1 MRSLDLPRMAEPLLR
16 KTRRSLARET
26 LAVVLLLV
34 LVGCG
39 GGSPASQAPGAATPT
54 QPQATAA
61 GVPTAGVPTAAPTNA
76 ATAGT
81 GSVDACALLTPEEV
95 SAAHGSV
102 LDVAVPSADDLYA
115 YCTYQAGGGDK
126 VDVFISKSVEAAS
139 SAFATVKVNKGEAVS
154 GVGDEAFWSTD
165 SFAPGLYF
173 MKGSVLAYIS
183 GSSYGP
189 EDPIIQLGKLLASR
203 I

>member
-1 MRSLDLPRMAEPLLR
+1 MRSLDLPRMAEPLLG

-26 LAVVLLLV
+26 LAVVLLLI

-54 QPQATAA
+54 QPQATA
-61 GVPTAGVPTAAPTNA
+61 AGVPTAAPTNA

-95 SAAHGSV
+95 SAAHGSP

-126 VDVFISKSVEAAS
+126 VNVFISKSVEAAS

-203 I
+203 M

>member
-1 MRSLDLPRMAEPLLR
+1 MRSLDLPSMAQPLFR
-16 KTRRSLARET
+16 ETRRSVGRET
-26 LAVVLLLV
+26 LAVVLLLI

-39 GGSPASQAPGAATPT
+39 GGSPASQAPGGATPT

-61 GVPTAGVPTAAPTNA
+61 GVPTVAPTNA
-76 ATAGT
+76 ATAGS
-81 GSVDACALLTPEEV
+81 GNVDACKLLTVAEV
-95 SAAHGSV
+95 AAAYGQT
-102 LDVAVPSADDLYA
+102 LDQAVPSADDLYA
-115 YCTYQAGGGDK
+115 YCIYQGSGGK
-126 VDVFISKSVEAAS
+126 VSVFVSKSVEAAS

-173 MKGSVLAYIS
+173 LKGGVLAYIS

-189 EDPIIQLGKLLASR
+189 EDPIIQLGKLFASR
-203 I
+203 M